1 MTVSGSKEISAWF
14 DVFDWPIGVDTK
26 DNLKGLTLCV
36 KRIEKIATQPRDN
49 EGIAPL
55 RVVLDGFLQGGT
67 IALTAV

>member
-1 MTVSGSKEISAWF
+1 MSAWF
-14 DVFDWPIGVDTK
+14 DVFDWPIGVHAK
-26 DNLKGLTLCV
+26 DDLRGLTLCV
-36 KRIEKIATQPRDN
+36 KWIEKIVTQLRDN